1 MSDTPLRRTPADS
14 DRRLRREFA
23 EVLFGPQS
31 WFAGVVGPDG
41 RLEYANDAARELV
54 GATDSGEDEDSSV
67 EGEFFWETP
76 WFDHDPEVRA
86 AVRERVAAAVD
97 GDARECTATHVTTD
111 GETVTVDLELQPMPA
126 PGTDEDAAAGD
137 GCAVAVTGRRVDDPA
152 VNAAAAVDAAGA
164 LETLRELHERT
175 PGGGNGGDAGFEDR
189 VQTSLEIGSEYLGL
203 AEGFYTKIDGG
214 AQFVRASVG
223 DHPLLQPGEQAD
235 LEDTYCKDTV
245 AGDSPNVLEGVGES
259 PFADD
264 RAYEVFGLECYVG
277 SEIRL
282 DGTTHGTLCFADRD
296 ARPDPITAADE
307 AFVAVLAGWLEQEL
321 EHERERDRLGR
332 QADRLE
338 EFAGVVSHDLRSPL
352 NAASGHLD
360 LAATRLDAERGD
372 DEQVVEAVDSAVDA
386 VDRMTELVEEV
397 RALAEQGA
405 VVGDR
410 EAVSL
415 AAVAADAASTAL
427 PETATLTVDTGAGE
441 RLAADAERLRT
452 VFENLFRNAVEHGGE
467 DVAVTVASVDP
478 QSGGGEA
485 GFAVADDGPGFGDT
499 DPGDVF
505 EQGFTTRTGGTG
517 YGLNIV
523 EAVVEAHGW
532 TVSAGDGE
540 DGGARFDVRGVE
552 FEPEL

>member
-1 MSDTPLRRTPADS
+1 MSDTPLRRTPPDS

-23 EVLFGPQS
+23 ELLFGPQS

-54 GATDSGEDEDSSV
+54 GATADDVD
-67 EGEFFWETP
+67 GEFFWETP
-76 WFDHDPEVRA
+76 WFDHDPEVQA

-97 GDARECTATHVTTD
+97 GDAREFTATHVAAD

-126 PGTDEDAAAGD
+126 PGPDESAAAGD
-137 GCAVAVTGRRVDDPA
+137 GFAVAVTGRRVDDPA
-152 VNAAAAVDAAGA
+152 AVDAAEA
-164 LETLRELHERT
+164 LETLRELYERT
-175 PGGGNGGDAGFEDR
+175 PGGSGDVSFEER
-189 VQTSLEIGSEYLGL
+189 VQTILEVGSEYLGL
-203 AEGFYTKIDGG
+203 AEGFYTKIDGD
-214 AQFVRASVG
+214 AQFIRASVG

-235 LEDTYCKDTV
+235 LADTYCKDTV

-264 RAYEVFGLECYVG
+264 RAYDVFGLECYVG
-277 SEIRL
+277 SEVRL

-307 AFVAVLAGWLEQEL
+307 AFVAVLAGWLEREL

-360 LAATRLDAERGD
+360 LAATRLDAEGGD
-372 DEQVVEAVDSAVDA
+372 DEQVVEAVGSAADA
-386 VDRMTELVEEV
+386 VDRMTELVAEV

-427 PETATLTVDTGAGE
+427 PETATLTVDTAAGE

-467 DVAVTVASVDP
+467 
-478 QSGGGEA
+478 A

-499 DPGDVF
+499 DPADVF
-505 EQGFTTRTGGTG
+505 EQGFTTRAGGTG

-532 TVSAGDGE
+532 TVSASDGE